1 MQKYI
6 LLLLIIVAAGSCK
19 KNTVTAPPPAI
30 TDKYSS
36 RAILVELESITLPA
50 VNRYYFMDLGG
61 DNSATKKFFK
71 ARLIDIVKD
80 SMEILKGPLPLD
92 SLVLSGFP
100 THIKSA
106 SSGYWLTD
114 FIYSDSVRVRLSGA
128 GSGTGNRIFTASKWV
143 GAGALGANGS
153 VFPISA
159 AVQPWTKGA
168 QIQAYTTI
176 RVPTGTGGFQQKTIF
191 FLFNQ
196 KKCVVES
203 IHPNGG
209 GSLPVAG
216 TAEDIPFAIPGSS
229 SYDWENVQNVITY
242 NHAVGADSHL
252 FIDYKNWRYFK
263 IQETNTGP
271 MGAYGMIFHPY
282 KSLDK
287 LLAWPAGWKN

>member
-6 LLLLIIVAAGSCK
+6 LLLLIIVTVGSCN
-19 KNTVTAPPPAI
+19 KNTVNTPPPVI

-36 RAILVELESITLPA
+36 RAILVELENITLPA

-61 DNSATKKFFK
+61 DNSATKKYFK
-71 ARLIDIVKD
+71 ARIIDIVKD

-106 SSGYWLTD
+106 SSGFWLTD
-114 FIYSDSVRVRLSGA
+114 FLYADSMRVKLSGA
-128 GSGTGNRIFTASKWV
+128 GSGTGNRIVTISNWI
-143 GAGALGANGS
+143 GEGMLGANGVYPS
-153 VFPISA
+153 TTIVRKM
-159 AVQPWTKGA
+159 TKGS
-168 QIQAYTTI
+168 QIQAYTHI
-176 RVPTGTGGFQQKTIF
+176 RVPTGTGGFHHKSIY
-191 FLFNQ
+191 FLFRNKQ
-196 KKCVVES
+196 CVVKS
-203 IHPNGG
+203 NNLNGG
-209 GSLPVAG
+209 TGIQVAC
-216 TAEDIPFAIPGSS
+216 TAEDIASVLPGSS
-229 SYDWENVQNVITY
+229 GYDWENVQNVITY

-263 IQETNTGP
+263 IQETNTGS